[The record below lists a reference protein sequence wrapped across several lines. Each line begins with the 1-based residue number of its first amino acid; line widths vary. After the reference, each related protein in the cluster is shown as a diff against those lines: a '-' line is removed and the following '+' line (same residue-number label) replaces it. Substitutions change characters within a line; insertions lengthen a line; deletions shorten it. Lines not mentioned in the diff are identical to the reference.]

1 MDLSALEDFQL
12 VARYGGFGKASRA
25 SGRSKATLSRRV
37 ADLEDALGVRLIER
51 GGQSLALTVAGRGL
65 LSRTE
70 GPMHEV
76 AEALAAARNGMDT
89 PRGLLRVAAPQL
101 FAHVALGGLAA
112 GFVAR
117 YPDVH
122 IEAVAED
129 RIVDLV
135 DERFDVA
142 IRINPRKDSDLVG
155 RRFAHDRMLLVAPPS
170 MVRPGDEGGDP
181 FPVRAVVTSSH
192 RDGDV
197 WSVRDSR
204 RAIAP
209 QPVLRL
215 SSLSMVRDAVATG
228 AGAALLPQS
237 IARDLLRS
245 GRLVT
250 WGIVGDD
257 VDMWVL
263 HTSRR
268 LESPKVRAFVDFMAN
283 QYPDG
288 WFMGAA

>member
-12 VARYGGFGKASRA
+12 VARHGGFGKASRA

-37 ADLEDALGVRLIER
+37 ADLEEALGTRLIER
-51 GGQSLALTVAGRGL
+51 GGQSLALTVAGRSL
-65 LSRTE
+65 LTRTE

-76 AEALAAARNGMDT
+76 AEALAAARDGMDR

-101 FAHVALGGLAA
+101 FAQVALARLAA
-112 GFVAR
+112 DFIAL
-117 YPDVH
+117 YPDVQ

-135 DERFDVA
+135 DERFDIA

-155 RRFAHDRMLLVAPPS
+155 RCFAHDRLLLVAPPS
-170 MVRPGDEGGDP
+170 IARPSDGDSDP
-181 FPVRAVVTSSH
+181 FPIRAVVTSSY

-197 WSVRDSR
+197 WTVRDIK

-215 SSLSMVRDAVATG
+215 SSLSMVRDAVAAG

-237 IARDLLRS
+237 IVGDMLER
-245 GRLVT
+245 GQLVT
-250 WGIVGDD
+250 WGVAGDD
-257 VDMWVL
+257 VDLWVL

-268 LESPKVRAFVDFMAN
+268 LESPKVRAFVEFMASR
-283 QYPDG
+283 YPDG
-288 WFMGAA
+288 SFVAQA

>member
-1 MDLSALEDFQL
+1 
-12 VARYGGFGKASRA
+12 
-25 SGRSKATLSRRV
+25 V

-76 AEALAAARNGMDT
+76 AEALAAARDGMDT